1 MFPLTSKLFHTYKC
15 SYADLLS
22 SAVTTRYHRLRRV
35 CERSIPPT
43 SNTNSSWL
51 STTFPCS
58 LATSGHRKRP
68 FSSRFA
74 HTHSPLPCQ
83 NSNFCRFR
91 WPLDHTKS
99 CPLSASPTTLSR
111 TSPYSPP
118 KPLRKSAAPSARYTR
133 VAGPNPNT
141 HACPNTRTS
150 CCSTFGSTP

>member
-1 MFPLTSKLFHTYKC
+1 MLPLTSKLFPTYKR

-51 STTFPCS
+51 STTVPRS

-74 HTHSPLPCQ
+74 HTHSPLPSH
-83 NSNFCRFR
+83 NSSFSRFR
-91 WPLDHTKS
+91 CAFENTNT
-99 CPLSASPTTLSR
+99 CPLRGSPNSRSR
-111 TSPYSPP
+111 TRPYSPS
-118 KPLRKSAAPSARYTR
+118 KPLRFCAAAQKRNYAPSIDMWSFFP
-133 VAGPNPNT
+133 PNPGN
-141 HACPNTRTS
+141 AL
-150 CCSTFGSTP
+150 CCFIVNH

>member
-1 MFPLTSKLFHTYKC
+1 MLPLTSKLFPTYKC
-15 SYADLLS
+15 SYANLLS

-74 HTHSPLPCQ
+74 HTHSPLPSQ
-83 NSNFCRFR
+83 NSSFSRFR
-91 WPLDHTKS
+91 WAFENTKTCRS
-99 CPLSASPTTLSR
+99 EGRLTTGR
-111 TSPYSPP
+111 
-118 KPLRKSAAPSARYTR
+118 APGRIVLQALAQVRC
-133 VAGPNPNT
+133 T
-141 HACPNTRTS
+141 HRQVDP
-150 CCSTFGSTP
+150 

>member
-1 MFPLTSKLFHTYKC
+1 MLPLTSKLFPTYKC

-74 HTHSPLPCQ
+74 HTHSPLPSQ
-83 NSNFCRFR
+83 NSNFSRFR
-91 WPLDHTKS
+91 CAFENTKTRQMD
-99 CPLSASPTTLSR
+99 PVGGDRRGPIPTTSD
-111 TSPYSPP
+111 
-118 KPLRKSAAPSARYTR
+118 SAADRPTEEI
-133 VAGPNPNT
+133 P
-141 HACPNTRTS
+141 CPAADGDS
-150 CCSTFGSTP
+150 C

>member
-1 MFPLTSKLFHTYKC
+1 MLPLTSKLFPTYKC

-74 HTHSPLPCQ
+74 HTHSPLPSQ
-83 NSNFCRFR
+83 NSSFSRLRGALEN
-91 WPLDHTKS
+91 TKT
-99 CPLSASPTTLSR
+99 CPLRGSPNNRSR
-111 TSPYSPP
+111 TRPYSPS
-118 KPLRKSAAPSARYTR
+118 KPLRGLRK
-133 VAGPNPNT
+133 G
-141 HACPNTRTS
+141 
-150 CCSTFGSTP
+150 FEGL